1 MIRAFTKVY
10 TNKNKKTHKNHTGIK
25 LNKKERCMLKMYA
38 NACTQSQTYTCKHP
52 LYPDT
57 IYVTPAASC
66 LKLVPW
72 TSLSTSLGHTVGVL
86 QSNVCTKVI
95 QFQCQ
100 RSRHRRKG
108 RLSVL
113 STPATHFTMK
123 GCTCSEHSCYTFYHE
138 GVYLFWALLLYIL
151 PWRGVSVLSTP
162 TTHFTMKG
170 CICSEHSCYIFYHEG
185 CICSEHSCYTF
196 CQEGRYL
203 FWALLLHILPRRE
216 VSVLSTPLC
225 VDFIVITD
233 F

>member
-1 MIRAFTKVY
+1 
-10 TNKNKKTHKNHTGIK
+10 
-25 LNKKERCMLKMYA
+25 MYA
-38 NACTQSQTYTCKHP
+38 NARTQSQTYTCKHP

-108 RLSVL
+108 RLSVWALLLHILPWRGVSVL

-123 GCTCSEHSCYTFYHE
+123 GCICSEHSCYTFYHE
-138 GVYLFWALLLYIL
+138 GVYLFWALLLHIL

-162 TTHFTMKG
+162 ATHFTMKG
-170 CICSEHSCYIFYHEG
+170 CICSEHSCYTFYHEG
-185 CICSEHSCYTF
+185 V
-196 CQEGRYL
+196 YL
-203 FWALLLHILPRRE
+203 FWALLLHILPWRG
-216 VSVLSTPLC
+216 VSVLSTPATHFAKEWGICSEHSYYTFCQGGRYLFWALPC
-225 VDFIVITD
+225 VLIL
-233 F
+233 